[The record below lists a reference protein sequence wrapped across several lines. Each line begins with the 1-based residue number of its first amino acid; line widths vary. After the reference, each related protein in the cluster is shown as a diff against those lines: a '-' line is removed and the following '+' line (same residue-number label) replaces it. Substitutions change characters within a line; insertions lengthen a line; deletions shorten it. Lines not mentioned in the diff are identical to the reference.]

1 MDTLW
6 NFENYA
12 NEYVALET
20 LKLESLTAL
29 AELIWKESRSQ
40 ESLFDYQTMIF
51 EADEYKK
58 CVGEI
63 SKYNPRWEKL
73 MMSCVRLMLKDVL
86 TYKEE
91 SYFFGI
97 DPESG
102 EKRICY
108 EDNHGKSYTKRH
120 SYKTMWHAFAAH
132 SEGSIST
139 EERNHYIVLN
149 IIGAK
154 IAYARIVEAYDVVLA
169 LTGTLSS
176 MHKSEIGLI
185 EETLKDVHKS
195 FMPSAFRNEH
205 KQINVPTVQ
214 VTDTG
219 GDANKMEFHGAI
231 IDFILQ
237 QTTSEDPKRPICI
250 LFDKDSDRRDFQNC
264 SRIDELNSRKFDHNT
279 LNDNSTIGD
288 SQNSE
293 INSQH
298 PGINKIPKMNTL
310 STMTHPFS
318 RGIDPKTTDVRVP
331 RVNGVLL
338 IQTYLSPTEADEA
351 QARGRVGR
359 QGEPGSWALIFD
371 VNSLRKGNH
380 FNMSEDEINQLKA
393 AGKTSNDESRINEVR
408 KAIKTIRDTHH
419 DKKFS
424 DAIKDVERT
433 TSHHD
438 KGKNFI
444 KNLKELE
451 KIPPDSEQ
459 HTAQVEKI
467 QDYILNM
474 NKCIIK
480 TNANKKPF
488 RLMLCIDA
496 TESMRPVFDAVRET
510 LDQLICGIGLILEM
524 QGIERGFEINIVGYR
539 NYDKD
544 ADHLITISGWKDSS
558 DSDKLKDFLKGIRIE
573 SGNPDFRRYRQGE
586 EAIEVALAYANEE
599 FEKEKDSC
607 GAVMIIGDAPPL
619 PKHKVKDMREKNMG
633 EAYWKKERSFMRYC
647 TDFEAEV
654 QKLVSRN
661 IPVHTNALHKI
672 NALKEPYND
681 FQKIAKDTG
690 GKYTLLD
697 FNTSE
702 KPGVSEEAF
711 EKLAKDIATNIAK
724 RILEGM
730 GVGDVMS
737 PGEAKG
743 GVGYVDPRS
752 V

>member
-29 AELIWKESRSQ
+29 AELIWKKSRSQ
-40 ESLFDYQTMIF
+40 KSLFDYQTMIF
-51 EADEYKK
+51 ESDEYKK

-73 MMSCVRLMLKDVL
+73 MMSCVRLMLRDVF
-86 TYKEE
+86 TYTKE
-91 SYFFGI
+91 SYFVGI
-97 DPESG
+97 DPESK
-102 EKRICY
+102 ERRICY

-176 MHKSEIGLI
+176 MHESEIGLI
-185 EETLKDVHKS
+185 KETLKDVHKS
-195 FMPSAFRNEH
+195 YMPSAFRDEH

-250 LFDKDSDRRDFQNC
+250 LFDKDSDRRDFQKC
-264 SRIDELNSRKFDHNT
+264 SRIDELDSRKFEHNT

-380 FNMSEDEINQLKA
+380 FNMSEDEIDQLKE
-393 AGKTSNDESRINEVR
+393 AGSTSDDKRRIDEVR
-408 KAIKTIRDTHH
+408 KAIKEIRDEHH
-419 DKKFS
+419 DKKFL
-424 DAIKDVERT
+424 DATTDAQRT

-438 KGKNFI
+438 EGKNFI
-444 KNLKELE
+444 ENLKKL
-451 KIPPDSEQ
+451 KDLPPGSEQ
-459 HTAQVEKI
+459 HKAQVEEI
-467 QDYILNM
+467 QDYILNI
-474 NKCIIK
+474 NRCIVK
-480 TNANKKPF
+480 TNADKNPF

-496 TESMRPVFDAVRET
+496 TASMKPVFDAVRET
-510 LDQLICGIGLILEM
+510 LDQLLRGIGLILEM

-558 DSDKLKDFLKGIRIE
+558 DSDKLKDFLENIHIG
-573 SGNPDFRRYRQGE
+573 SGDSTHFKLRDGE

-599 FEKEKDSC
+599 FKKDSRS
-607 GAVMIIGDAPPL
+607 AVMITGDAPPH
-619 PKHKVKDMREKNMG
+619 PKNKVKKMREEIKG

-654 QKLVSRN
+654 QKLKSAN

-681 FQKIAKDTG
+681 FRKIAKDTG

-730 GVGDVMS
+730 RVSDVMS